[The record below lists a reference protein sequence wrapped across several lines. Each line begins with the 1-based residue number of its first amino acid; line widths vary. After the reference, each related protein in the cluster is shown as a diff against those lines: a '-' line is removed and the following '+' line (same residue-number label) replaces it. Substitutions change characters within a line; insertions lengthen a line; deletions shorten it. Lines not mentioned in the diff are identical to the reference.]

1 MDESCQALAVASD
14 RNDVG
19 EAAQRKIEDFDQVL
33 ARYCLQTLDAGAGAA
48 VVAGWMA
55 EGPRRAAPDRGGTRR
70 GPVHVDGL
78 TAVPEFGR
86 SRH

>member
-33 ARYCLQTLDAGAGAA
+33 ERYCLQTLDAGAGAA

-55 EGPRRAAPDRGGTRR
+55 EVQGERLRTEEELAA
-70 GPVHVDGL
+70 
-78 TAVPEFGR
+78 AR
-86 SRH
+86 STSTG